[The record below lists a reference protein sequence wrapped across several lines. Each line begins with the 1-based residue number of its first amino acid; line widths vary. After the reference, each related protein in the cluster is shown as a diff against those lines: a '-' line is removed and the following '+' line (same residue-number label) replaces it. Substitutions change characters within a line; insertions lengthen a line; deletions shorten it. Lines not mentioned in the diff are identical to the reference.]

1 MALFQAQL
9 GTSDTS
15 VFNPSANS
23 AVTTMFICNTHTSAI
38 TVTIHLIN
46 GSGIPNDTNAI
57 LKDLSIPAKDTYTM
71 NNERIT
77 VAENY
82 MDDRG
87 DSDLEKQI
95 ATLKARVKDLEDI
108 NKKHQEL
115 NGQLR
120 KELESVRKTST
131 RVS

>member
-1 MALFQAQL
+1 
-9 GTSDTS
+9 
-15 VFNPSANS
+15 
-23 AVTTMFICNTHTSAI
+23 
-38 TVTIHLIN
+38 
-46 GSGIPNDTNAI
+46 
-57 LKDLSIPAKDTYTM
+57 
-71 NNERIT
+71 
-77 VAENY
+77 

-95 ATLKARVKDLEDI
+95 VKLKERIKDLEDI

-120 KELESVRKTST
+120 KELESVRKTFT

>member
-1 MALFQAQL
+1 
-9 GTSDTS
+9 
-15 VFNPSANS
+15 
-23 AVTTMFICNTHTSAI
+23 
-38 TVTIHLIN
+38 
-46 GSGIPNDTNAI
+46 
-57 LKDLSIPAKDTYTM
+57 M

-95 ATLKARVKDLEDI
+95 AKLKARVKDLEDI

>member
-1 MALFQAQL
+1 
-9 GTSDTS
+9 
-15 VFNPSANS
+15 
-23 AVTTMFICNTHTSAI
+23 
-38 TVTIHLIN
+38 
-46 GSGIPNDTNAI
+46 
-57 LKDLSIPAKDTYTM
+57 M

-77 VAENY
+77 VSENY

-95 ATLKARVKDLEDI
+95 VKLKVRIKDLEDI

>member
-1 MALFQAQL
+1 
-9 GTSDTS
+9 
-15 VFNPSANS
+15 
-23 AVTTMFICNTHTSAI
+23 
-38 TVTIHLIN
+38 
-46 GSGIPNDTNAI
+46 
-57 LKDLSIPAKDTYTM
+57 M

-108 NKKHQEL
+108 NNKHQEL

>member
-1 MALFQAQL
+1 
-9 GTSDTS
+9 
-15 VFNPSANS
+15 
-23 AVTTMFICNTHTSAI
+23 
-38 TVTIHLIN
+38 
-46 GSGIPNDTNAI
+46 
-57 LKDLSIPAKDTYTM
+57 
-71 NNERIT
+71 
-77 VAENY
+77 

-95 ATLKARVKDLEDI
+95 ATLKARVKDLEII

-120 KELESVRKTST
+120 KELERVRKTST

>member
-1 MALFQAQL
+1 
-9 GTSDTS
+9 
-15 VFNPSANS
+15 
-23 AVTTMFICNTHTSAI
+23 
-38 TVTIHLIN
+38 
-46 GSGIPNDTNAI
+46 
-57 LKDLSIPAKDTYTM
+57 M

-120 KELESVRKTST
+120 KELESVRNTST

>member
-1 MALFQAQL
+1 
-9 GTSDTS
+9 
-15 VFNPSANS
+15 
-23 AVTTMFICNTHTSAI
+23 
-38 TVTIHLIN
+38 
-46 GSGIPNDTNAI
+46 
-57 LKDLSIPAKDTYTM
+57 M

-95 ATLKARVKDLEDI
+95 ATLKARVKDLDDI

>member
-1 MALFQAQL
+1 
-9 GTSDTS
+9 
-15 VFNPSANS
+15 
-23 AVTTMFICNTHTSAI
+23 
-38 TVTIHLIN
+38 
-46 GSGIPNDTNAI
+46 
-57 LKDLSIPAKDTYTM
+57 
-71 NNERIT
+71 
-77 VAENY
+77 

-95 ATLKARVKDLEDI
+95 VKLKERIKDLEDI

-131 RVS
+131 RIS

>member
-1 MALFQAQL
+1 
-9 GTSDTS
+9 
-15 VFNPSANS
+15 
-23 AVTTMFICNTHTSAI
+23 
-38 TVTIHLIN
+38 
-46 GSGIPNDTNAI
+46 
-57 LKDLSIPAKDTYTM
+57 M

-77 VAENY
+77 VTENY

>member
-1 MALFQAQL
+1 MTIYGNYPIL
-9 GTSDTS
+9 S
-15 VFNPSANS
+15 
-23 AVTTMFICNTHTSAI
+23 TM
-38 TVTIHLIN
+38 
-46 GSGIPNDTNAI
+46 
-57 LKDLSIPAKDTYTM
+57 Y
-71 NNERIT
+71 NERIT
-77 VAENY
+77 VSENY

-95 ATLKARVKDLEDI
+95 VKLKERIKDLEDI

>member
-1 MALFQAQL
+1 
-9 GTSDTS
+9 
-15 VFNPSANS
+15 
-23 AVTTMFICNTHTSAI
+23 
-38 TVTIHLIN
+38 
-46 GSGIPNDTNAI
+46 
-57 LKDLSIPAKDTYTM
+57 M

-77 VAENY
+77 VSENY

-95 ATLKARVKDLEDI
+95 VKLKERIKDLEDI
-108 NKKHQEL
+108 SKKHQEL

>member
-1 MALFQAQL
+1 
-9 GTSDTS
+9 
-15 VFNPSANS
+15 
-23 AVTTMFICNTHTSAI
+23 
-38 TVTIHLIN
+38 
-46 GSGIPNDTNAI
+46 
-57 LKDLSIPAKDTYTM
+57 M

-95 ATLKARVKDLEDI
+95 VTLKARVKDLEDI

>member
-1 MALFQAQL
+1 
-9 GTSDTS
+9 
-15 VFNPSANS
+15 
-23 AVTTMFICNTHTSAI
+23 
-38 TVTIHLIN
+38 
-46 GSGIPNDTNAI
+46 
-57 LKDLSIPAKDTYTM
+57 M

-77 VAENY
+77 VSENY

-95 ATLKARVKDLEDI
+95 AKLKERIKDLEDI

-120 KELESVRKTST
+120 KELESVRKTFT

>member
-1 MALFQAQL
+1 
-9 GTSDTS
+9 
-15 VFNPSANS
+15 
-23 AVTTMFICNTHTSAI
+23 
-38 TVTIHLIN
+38 
-46 GSGIPNDTNAI
+46 
-57 LKDLSIPAKDTYTM
+57 M

-77 VAENY
+77 VSENY

-95 ATLKARVKDLEDI
+95 AKLKERIKDLEDI

>member
-1 MALFQAQL
+1 
-9 GTSDTS
+9 
-15 VFNPSANS
+15 
-23 AVTTMFICNTHTSAI
+23 
-38 TVTIHLIN
+38 
-46 GSGIPNDTNAI
+46 
-57 LKDLSIPAKDTYTM
+57 M

-131 RVS
+131 RVSS

>member
-1 MALFQAQL
+1 
-9 GTSDTS
+9 
-15 VFNPSANS
+15 
-23 AVTTMFICNTHTSAI
+23 
-38 TVTIHLIN
+38 
-46 GSGIPNDTNAI
+46 
-57 LKDLSIPAKDTYTM
+57 M

-115 NGQLR
+115 NGELR
-120 KELESVRKTST
+120 KELQDVREALA
-131 RVS
+131 RVSG

>member
-1 MALFQAQL
+1 
-9 GTSDTS
+9 
-15 VFNPSANS
+15 
-23 AVTTMFICNTHTSAI
+23 
-38 TVTIHLIN
+38 
-46 GSGIPNDTNAI
+46 
-57 LKDLSIPAKDTYTM
+57 M

-95 ATLKARVKDLEDI
+95 ATLKARVKDLEII

>member
-1 MALFQAQL
+1 
-9 GTSDTS
+9 
-15 VFNPSANS
+15 
-23 AVTTMFICNTHTSAI
+23 
-38 TVTIHLIN
+38 
-46 GSGIPNDTNAI
+46 
-57 LKDLSIPAKDTYTM
+57 
-71 NNERIT
+71 
-77 VAENY
+77 

-95 ATLKARVKDLEDI
+95 VKLKERIKDLEDI